1 MKVEHFFAFGLNWGK
16 HRRWNGSFCIVA
28 RTRGDGDEEKKQEL
42 DFHDIN
48 TPEIEIFEGHLYR
61 NLKNPVTTHLSSSYF
76 SRRTGQDSAW
86 DYEYTNPM
94 PPVTIHRLVPD
105 FILQQFR
112 AGVRRGEFIGVGM
125 FVDISGFSRMTDTL
139 MAHGQHGAE
148 VLATVMRAV
157 FTPLIQ
163 TVHEH
168 EGFIATLAGDAFTA
182 LFPFERAM
190 DAGPVC
196 AEAIQA
202 AWEIQQQM
210 AANAVQITPYGTYHI
225 TAKMGVAVGE
235 AAWGIVMSEDDSQ
248 AAYYFRGAA
257 VEDCAEVEHAAS
269 AGEIILDAL
278 VCQQAPAYAQ
288 VETHGDYFRL
298 TGIGAADGPDTDS
311 FLERGT
317 MTLPTERGRVY
328 PGETA
333 RFFPESLVTQEHTG
347 EFRQVVNLFI
357 QMPTIR
363 MDIELEIF
371 MRALFSLQNR
381 YGGLLNRVDFGDK
394 GAHLLMFW
402 GAPVA
407 FRNDIG
413 RALNFVL
420 ELQTRT
426 SLPFTAGLTYQ
437 ISHAGFIGS
446 ILREEYTCYGRG
458 VNLAARFMMAAPR
471 GGVWVDEEIA
481 RRVGDYFELEALGVK
496 TFKGFSEPQPV
507 YQLIERKEQTA
518 SSFQGAFVG
527 RQEELEQ
534 LVEFVRPVAE
544 GHFAGALVI
553 SGEAGIGKSRLVSAF
568 QTSPYVRDM
577 QPSPLWALCQN
588 DQILHESLNPFR
600 YWLRQ
605 YFEQSALQG
614 EARNKRNFSRKLDEL
629 ARVTKDVSLVN
640 ELERTRSFLGVLLDL
655 HWPDSLYEQLEGQA
669 RFDNTLIGLA
679 TLLQAESLR
688 QPVILLIEDAQWL
701 DADSRTFIP
710 RLVRTLTAGG
720 SAVPLAILA
729 AVRLES
735 GSQAKSEL
743 LGQGVEYQELVLR
756 ALGQGDL
763 ETQAAAVL
771 GAPADE
777 GLVKLI
783 VTRAEGNPF
792 FAEQILRYL
801 LENHDLTQGED
812 GRFGVRRS
820 LLESKTVR
828 MYPSALPT
836 DVRALLVARLD
847 QLTRVLRDLVQAASV
862 LGREFEVRV
871 LIGMLRDDEG
881 EWIHPGVEEGVKSGE
896 EAGIWSAISQLRYL
910 FRHALLRD
918 AAYRMQVRTR
928 LRTLHRLAVEALEL
942 LYFESLAPR
951 YGELGYHA
959 EQAGLT
965 DKARDY
971 LHKAG
976 DAAKD
981 AYQNSEA
988 VDYYTRALT
997 LIPTEEMPKQ
1007 YEILFCR
1014 EEVFHQLGYRALQ
1027 IEDLSALRTLAISL
1041 SDGQKEAEAA
1051 WKQARYYEAVGEYA
1065 ACIETAQTSAAL
1077 ALKIGNKTLAAKS
1090 FIEWGTALWWQGNYE
1105 ETEVQAKQA
1114 LMMFEQTQDEKGKG
1128 DAFYLLGELATKTG
1142 NYPGA
1147 QAYYENVLK
1156 IDQQLGNLGRQAYTL
1171 NSLGILMNHQQE
1183 YGTARRYFEQSLEI
1197 YNKIG
1202 NQKGL
1207 GMVLNNLGT
1216 VDHFLGQYPQA
1227 RRAYTQALRL
1237 SRETGVRSEEAIALN
1252 NLGEVAF
1259 LQEDFPAAQ
1268 AYLEEAIQ
1276 IERELNIRY
1285 FEAHTLTKYGEA
1297 LVALG
1302 NLEAAEESFRRV
1314 LELRESLGQIYLV
1327 VSPRLRLASVALH
1340 RENRIEAIDQVALIL
1355 ESFDQHPPDG
1365 FEDPVSLYWDC
1376 YSLLN
1381 SLGDPRSE
1389 EMLTRARAYLEAQ
1402 AARIPDP
1409 ESRQSFLDNV
1419 PVNRKILNHSG

>member
-1 MKVEHFFAFGLNWGK
+1 ML
-16 HRRWNGSFCIVA
+16 
-28 RTRGDGDEEKKQEL
+28 
-42 DFHDIN
+42 
-48 TPEIEIFEGHLYR
+48 
-61 NLKNPVTTHLSSSYF
+61 
-76 SRRTGQDSAW
+76 
-86 DYEYTNPM
+86 
-94 PPVTIHRLVPD
+94 PVTIHPLVPD

-112 AGVRRGEFIGVGM
+112 AGVLRGEFSGVGM
-125 FVDISGFSRMTDTL
+125 FVDISGFSKMTDTL

-148 VLATVMRAV
+148 VLATVMRTV

-182 LFPFERAM
+182 LFPFERAV

-196 AEAIQA
+196 AEAVQA

-210 AANAVQITPYGTYHI
+210 VANTEQITPYGTYHI
-225 TAKMGVAVGE
+225 TAKMGVTVGE
-235 AAWGIVMSEDDSQ
+235 AVWGIITSEDESQ
-248 AAYYFRGAA
+248 AAYYFRGSA
-257 VEDCAEVEHAAS
+257 VEECAEVEHAAS

-278 VCQQAPAYAQ
+278 VCQQAPAHAQ
-288 VETHGDYFRL
+288 VEPHGDYFRL
-298 TGIGAADGPDTDS
+298 MGMGAEEDPDTGNL
-311 FLERGT
+311 LEWGT
-317 MTLPTERGRVY
+317 MALSTG
-328 PGETA
+328 PGEIVDEYVSFV

-363 MDIELEIF
+363 TDTELEVF

-407 FRNDIG
+407 YQNDIG

-426 SLPFTAGLTYQ
+426 SLPFTAGLTYR

-446 ILREEYTCYGRG
+446 PLREEFTCYGRG
-458 VNLAARFMMAAPR
+458 VNLAARFMIAAPR
-471 GGVWVDEEIA
+471 GDVWVDEEIA
-481 RRVGDYFELEALGVK
+481 RRVGDYFELETLGAK
-496 TFKGFSEPQPV
+496 TFKGFSEPQQV

-527 RQEELEQ
+527 RQEELGQ
-534 LVEFVRPVAE
+534 LVEFVRPLAE
-544 GHFAGALVI
+544 GRFAGALVL
-553 SGEAGIGKSRLVSAF
+553 SGEAGIGKSRLISAF
-568 QTSPYVRDM
+568 QTSPFVRDM
-577 QPSPLWALCQN
+577 QPAPLWALCQN

-605 YFEQSALQG
+605 YFEQSALQS

-629 ARVTKDVSLVN
+629 AAATEDASLVN
-640 ELERTRSFLGVLLDL
+640 ELERTRSFLGALLDL

-720 SAVPLAILA
+720 GAVPLAILA

-735 GSQAKSEL
+735 GGQTKGEL
-743 LGQGVEYQELVLR
+743 LGAGVEYQEMVLR
-756 ALGQGDL
+756 AFGRGDL

-771 GAPADE
+771 GAPPDE
-777 GLVKLI
+777 TLVKLL
-783 VTRAEGNPF
+783 VDRAEGNPF

-820 LLESKTVR
+820 LLESKT
-828 MYPSALPT
+828 AFLPT

-847 QLTRVLRDLVQAASV
+847 QLTRALRDLVQAASV

-871 LIGMLRDDEG
+871 LMGMLRDE
-881 EWIHPGVEEGVKSGE
+881 EQVTEGVQSGE
-896 EAGIWSAISQLRYL
+896 DAAIWSAISQLRYL

-928 LRTLHRLAVEALEL
+928 RRTLHRLAVEALEL
-942 LYFESLAPR
+942 LYFENPAPR

-965 DKARDY
+965 EKARAY

-988 VDYYTRALT
+988 VDYYTRALALT
-997 LIPTEEMPKQ
+997 PVENPVERFA
-1007 YEILFCR
+1007 ILFSR
-1014 EEVFHQLGYRALQ
+1014 EQIYHRQGDREAQAQDLVALEELAAGLVDTRRQIEVALRGALMAEEKGDYSNEIVFARRALSLAEG
-1027 IEDLSALRTLAISL
+1027 IEDDDLH
-1041 SDGQKEAEAA
+1041 
-1051 WKQARYYEAVGEYA
+1051 ARGH
-1065 ACIETAQTSAAL
+1065 
-1077 ALKIGNKTLAAKS
+1077 LK
-1090 FIEWGTALWWQGNYE
+1090 WGTALHWQGDYLGAE
-1105 ETEVQAKQA
+1105 QKALRALALFQARGNR
-1114 LMMFEQTQDEKGKG
+1114 LGEG
-1128 DAFYLLGELATKTG
+1128 DAFYNLGLTLRERREYTSAENYLL
-1142 NYPGA
+1142 
-1147 QAYYENVLK
+1147 QALEIAREMKDIFREAAALNMLGLISWNWKEYGMALDYYEQALGIYQK
-1156 IDQQLGNLGRQAYTL
+1156 IGRQR
-1171 NSLGILMNHQQE
+1171 GE
-1183 YGTARRYFEQSLEI
+1183 CTA
-1197 YNKIG
+1197 
-1202 NQKGL
+1202 
-1207 GMVLNNLGT
+1207 LNNLGT
-1216 VDHFLGQYPQA
+1216 IYHMLGNYDAAQRYYEKSLPI
-1227 RRAYTQALRL
+1227 
-1237 SRETGVRSEEAIALN
+1237 SRQIGSQQDEAITLN
-1252 NLGEVAF
+1252 NLGEILLKIEEYELAKPIF
-1259 LQEDFPAAQ
+1259 EQSLKNEQ
-1268 AYLEEAIQ
+1268 AIGFRFA
-1276 IERELNIRY
+1276 
-1285 FEAHTLTKYGEA
+1285 EAHTLIFYGET
-1297 LVALG
+1297 LLS
-1302 NLEAAEESFRRV
+1302 LRDHHAAEEIFRQALALRDELGLPQASLLPKLGLAQVAHLRGNQVQTLQYMEEVLGIMASEPVTSLEDPFGFYWTCYQLLKTNQDFRAKEV
-1314 LELRESLGQIYLV
+1314 LETAY
-1327 VSPRLRLASVALH
+1327 RLL
-1340 RENRIEAIDQVALIL
+1340 Q
-1355 ESFDQHPPDG
+1355 G
-1365 FEDPVSLYWDC
+1365 
-1376 YSLLN
+1376 
-1381 SLGDPRSE
+1381 
-1389 EMLTRARAYLEAQ
+1389 Q
-1402 AARIPDP
+1402 AAKIPD
-1409 ESRQSFLDNV
+1409 ESSRLSFLQNV
-1419 PVNRKILNHSG
+1419 PEHQKIIQAFEKR